1 MFEYSYTAVVII
13 RRVFLVA
20 ALLLAWVNF
29 SSTSAQERNI
39 RRCILEVKGKIFIDG
54 PCRFSPSENGGYAIS
69 SRNKWFAIVNVF
81 GDGEVKGSWNN
92 DEGYPASHAHDD
104 LGTLSKNG
112 ACFVGSIARVCAY
125 N

>member
-39 RRCILEVKGKIFIDG
+39 RRCILEVKGKIFI
-54 PCRFSPSENGGYAIS
+54 
-69 SRNKWFAIVNVF
+69 
-81 GDGEVKGSWNN
+81 
-92 DEGYPASHAHDD
+92 
-104 LGTLSKNG
+104 GTLKTATIFEGKNRFFKKLFSKISMKFLSRITEFYLEKYQ
-112 ACFVGSIARVCAY
+112 ADFYIPSSLKESWKMK
-125 N
+125 